1 MMPQDISRRRFLGQV
16 NCAAISSLPILST
29 LLNLKLAGDAAAATS
44 GTQDYKAL
52 VCLFMGGG
60 MDTYNVLVPRGK
72 SEYAEYAGARGAVA
86 LPQANLLPI
95 SPIGLSGMQ
104 LGVHPGFA
112 NVQSLFEAGQ
122 AAFVANVGTLTEPL
136 TKVQYNG
143 TARHLPLGLYSHSD
157 QQEQWQT
164 STPNARSSK
173 GWAGKAADL
182 LAGMNSQNKVSMNV
196 SLSGQNIWQSGANA
210 FAYTVNTGGAVA
222 LDGYNSASTNA
233 TSPVTLRTKAVDSQ
247 LALNYQN
254 LIAQGFNHSK
264 GKAME
269 AFALFNTATGQTLPN
284 EAAYPNTNLAR
295 QLMRVAKTIAG
306 RGTLGHNRQ
315 TFFIEYGGWDHH
327 DNLISSQARMIP
339 EVDAAI
345 KAFVDSLT
353 ALGMFNNVTLF
364 TASDFART
372 LTTDSSGT
380 DHAWGGNHF
389 VVGGAVKG
397 RKVYGNYP
405 SLAVGGALDVG
416 RGRIIPQIAVDSYF
430 AEMALWLGVSRADLK
445 LLLPN
450 IGTFYAANS
459 PSAPLGFLV

>member
-1 MMPQDISRRRFLGQV
+1 MMPQDISRRNFLGQV

-29 LLNLKLAGDAAAATS
+29 LLNLKLASNVAAATAS
-44 GTQDYKAL
+44 TQDYRAI
-52 VCLFMGGG
+52 VCLFMAGG
-60 MDTYNVLVPRGK
+60 MDTFNVLVPRGK
-72 SEYAEYAGARGAVA
+72 SEYSEYSSARGSVA
-86 LPQANLLPI
+86 LPQASLLPI
-95 SPIGLSGMQ
+95 TPVGLSGIQ
-104 LGVHPGFA
+104 FGLHPNLP
-112 NVQSLFEAGQ
+112 NVQSLFESGK
-122 AAFVANVGTLTEPL
+122 AAFITNVGTLTEPL
-136 TKVQYNG
+136 TKAQYNSV
-143 TARHLPLGLYSHSD
+143 ARHLPLGLYSHSD

-182 LAGMNSQNKVSMNV
+182 LAGLNAQNKVSMNV

-222 LDGYNSASTNA
+222 LDGYNKASTSVTN
-233 TSPVTLRTKAVDSQ
+233 PVTLRTKAVDSQ
-247 LALNYQN
+247 LALSYQN
-254 LIAQGFNHSK
+254 LLSQGFNHSK
-264 GKAME
+264 STAME
-269 AFALFNTATGQTLPN
+269 AFALFNSATTITLPN
-284 EAAYPNTNLAR
+284 ESAYPNTNLAK

-315 TFFIEYGGWDHH
+315 TFFVEYGGWDHH
-327 DNLISSQARMIP
+327 DNLIANQARMLP

-353 ALGMFNNVTLF
+353 ALGLFDNVTLF

-372 LTTDSSGT
+372 LSTDSSGT

-389 VVGGAVKG
+389 VIGGAVKG
-397 RKVYGNYP
+397 HRLYGNYP
-405 SLAVGGALDVG
+405 SLSLGSALDVG

-430 AEMALWLGVSRADLK
+430 AEMALWLGVSRSDLK

-450 IGTFYAANS
+450 IGTFYAASNTA
-459 PSAPLGFLV
+459 APLGFLL